1 MEPNP
6 YVRPTTSSTV
16 QSTRLTYRATELAAM
31 TGLAVKTIY
40 GAVNRGELPAYKRGR
55 SVLIPAAEAMAW
67 IRGVDTTGRG

>member
-6 YVRPTTSSTV
+6 RFRPASPPSV
-16 QSTRLTYRATELAAM
+16 PPARITYRATELAAM

-55 SVLIPAAEAMAW
+55 SVLIPAAEAMVW
-67 IRGVDTTGRG
+67 IRGADTTGGR

>member
-6 YVRPTTSSTV
+6 HIRPASPPSLPPA
-16 QSTRLTYRATELAAM
+16 RITYRATELAAM

-40 GAVNRGELPAYKRGR
+40 GAVNRGELSAYKRGR

-67 IRGVDTTGRG
+67 IRGVDTTGRR